1 MQLVYFILSEI
12 ENQTSVDRN
21 IMFED
26 DKFQKKL
33 LNLLN
38 NSNSSVDNTIKKL
51 VNYIN
56 NNY

>member
-12 ENQTSVDRN
+12 ENQTSVDRS